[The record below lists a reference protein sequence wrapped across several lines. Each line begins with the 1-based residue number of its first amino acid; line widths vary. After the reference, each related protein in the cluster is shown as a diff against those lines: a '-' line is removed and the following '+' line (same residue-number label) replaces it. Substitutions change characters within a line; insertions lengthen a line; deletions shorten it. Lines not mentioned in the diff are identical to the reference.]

1 MCIKTLGRMKKKPA
15 LCTSHSLLPRPLL
28 SSVSLSVSRSL
39 SRARFRSCTGI
50 KTSRSIMRRSPFS
63 ANGCTHASGASTGRG
78 GGGGG
83 AKEKRLW
90 SNNSLVGKKYNIYT
104 TGLRYVVRG
113 KRTTDEKQHETKPVS
128 ERVYY
133 KNDERVR
140 VGKKRKRIR
149 CARDRVGTSEN
160 NEVCNAA
167 AARIPRARNTNK
179 RILYIITSLSSS
191 YRRRSSI
198 YI

>member
-1 MCIKTLGRMKKKPA
+1 
-15 LCTSHSLLPRPLL
+15 
-28 SSVSLSVSRSL
+28 
-39 SRARFRSCTGI
+39 
-50 KTSRSIMRRSPFS
+50 MRRSPFS

-198 YI
+198 YIWSYYNNRYATMTAAMMMFEMGQRGLILVCVVFYLCTSRLRRIICKFI